1 MLFIY
6 AIAAGGARRG
16 GGAGERGLRSVRLAA
31 GAPLFAVVE
40 DVPEAPVPSPDSLRA
55 YDAVVR
61 TLLDRCDALLPAS
74 FGSVVADEGELLRRL
89 SARTGDLAA
98 ALGLVRGCVQ
108 MSVRVFGR
116 ALRPVPSP
124 KRVGTAALGAGTRY
138 LLEKADE
145 WRAAESLPEIEPLR
159 LRLAG
164 LVRAERVERHQ
175 TPGLVGTA
183 HHLVE
188 RDLLSAYRARVR
200 AAAAALRP
208 VRIHVT
214 GPWAAY
220 AFAPR
225 ALA

>member
-1 MLFIY
+1 MLLVY
-6 AIAAGGARRG
+6 AIATGGGRLGPGIAGGA
-16 GGAGERGLRSVRLAA
+16 LRSVRLEAR
-31 GAPLFAVVE
+31 APIFALVE
-40 DVPEAPVPSPDSLRA
+40 RVAETPVPSPPGLRA
-55 YDAVVR
+55 YDRVVR
-61 TLLDRCDALLPAS
+61 KLLERCDALLPAS
-74 FGSVVADEGELLRRL
+74 FGSVVADEGELVRRL
-89 SARTGDLAA
+89 SARPGDLAA

-116 ALRPVPSP
+116 ARHPVPSA
-124 KRVGTAALGAGTRY
+124 RRAEAAALGAGTRY

-159 LRLAG
+159 RRLAG

-188 RDLLSAYRARVR
+188 RDLLAAYRARVR

-208 VRIHVT
+208 ARIHVT